1 MQRKKFVI
9 ALVALSMAT
18 AAAVGTGAFD
28 SVQADRTVQV
38 STAGD
43 ADAYLGI
50 TGDGE
55 YVTDDSSDGQL
66 TIDLGAPTNSNGGQ
80 GFNENA
86 VTNVSDVVTI
96 TNQGTENVTVSINE
110 SGVQSAVDFQLGQQ
124 NTLTPGDS
132 VNLSVTVDDLN
143 DDVDENA
150 SDTLVIEANSN

>member
-1 MQRKKFVI
+1 
-9 ALVALSMAT
+9 MAT

-28 SVQADRTVQV
+28 SVEADRTVQV

-55 YVTDDSSDGQL
+55 YVTDDSSDSEL
-66 TIDLGAPTNSNGGQ
+66 TIDLGGPTNSNDGE

-86 VTNVSDVVTI
+86 VTEVSDVVTI

-110 SGVQSAVDFQLGQQ
+110 TDVQSAVDFELSHSDE
-124 NTLTPGDS
+124 LEPGDS
-132 VNLSVTVDDLN
+132 VTLDVTVDDLN

-150 SDTLVIEANSN
+150 SETLVIEANSN

>member
-1 MQRKKFVI
+1 
-9 ALVALSMAT
+9 MAT

-55 YVTDDSSDGQL
+55 YVKDDSANSQL
-66 TIDLGAPTNSNGGQ
+66 TIDLGGAAQTNAGGQ

-110 SGVQSAVDFQLGQQ
+110 SGVQSAVDFQLSHQ
-124 NTLTPGDS
+124 NTLTPGES

-143 DDVDENA
+143 DNVDENA